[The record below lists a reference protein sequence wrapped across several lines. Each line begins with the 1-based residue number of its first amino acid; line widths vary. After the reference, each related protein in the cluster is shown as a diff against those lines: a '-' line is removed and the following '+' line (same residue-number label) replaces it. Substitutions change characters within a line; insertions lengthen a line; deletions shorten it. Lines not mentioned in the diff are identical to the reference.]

1 MQPTIRNG
9 GFAKSFAA
17 PEDVINGTLVN
28 SNGRRYLNDKHV
40 GNNNEREPFENNA
53 VKDTS
58 IFMTFQNSSEN
69 HLQRKTTMPVGIPEN
84 VKPSNN
90 SVTGFLPDIY
100 MSATA
105 NNGKAS
111 SAIKEISKK
120 VVKKA

>member
-1 MQPTIRNG
+1 
-9 GFAKSFAA
+9 
-17 PEDVINGTLVN
+17 
-28 SNGRRYLNDKHV
+28 
-40 GNNNEREPFENNA
+40 
-53 VKDTS
+53 
-58 IFMTFQNSSEN
+58 
-69 HLQRKTTMPVGIPEN
+69 MPVGIPEN